1 MKKHELESK
10 VKFLCLQAG
19 VSRSGYY
26 SYLGSKQRR
35 VKKSLEDLKSKKLI
49 LKAFNRKG
57 FKKGARSIRMVL
69 ENDFKVIFNLKKI
82 RRVMKKFKIICPYR
96 KPNPYKNIAKAT
108 KEHNSVPNILDRNF
122 KQEVPG
128 KILLTDISYLTYGKG
143 RRAYLSTVK
152 DGSTN
157 EILAHEVSHSLSLDI
172 ALDTVKRLTRRK
184 FKLHPDCVIHSDQG
198 FHYTNPKFQKLLK
211 RKKLTQSMS
220 RRGNCW
226 DNAPMES
233 FFGHMKDEVDL
244 KPLKT
249 LEEVKKEILRYM
261 NYYNYHRYQWN
272 LKKMTPAQYR
282 NHLLSA

>member
-35 VKKSLEDLKSKKLI
+35 VKKSLEDLKSKELI

>member
-1 MKKHELESK
+1 
-10 VKFLCLQAG
+10 
-19 VSRSGYY
+19 
-26 SYLGSKQRR
+26 
-35 VKKSLEDLKSKKLI
+35 
-49 LKAFNRKG
+49 
-57 FKKGARSIRMVL
+57 
-69 ENDFKVIFNLKKI
+69 
-82 RRVMKKFKIICPYR
+82 MKKFKIICPYR